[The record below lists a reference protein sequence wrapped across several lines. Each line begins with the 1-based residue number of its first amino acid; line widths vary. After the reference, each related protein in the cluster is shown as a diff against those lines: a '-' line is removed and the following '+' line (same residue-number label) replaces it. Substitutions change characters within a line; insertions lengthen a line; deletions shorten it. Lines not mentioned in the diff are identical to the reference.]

1 MAAKTNKENA
11 DDLFAQ
17 WANERSIKQA
27 ASVSAPVPEDVKK
40 DVSPAPTKAADIKAD
55 VNAPV
60 QKKTTAS
67 KTSKTA
73 SEKPKAA
80 ATTAKKNQVGRPRSV
95 NTDPEEGLAKVSFL
109 LPKETFYDLKRY
121 CLDHRVNVSEMLRQY
136 IESTLYKK

>member
-40 DVSPAPTKAADIKAD
+40 DVSPAPVKAADTKAEST
-55 VNAPV
+55 VSAP
-60 QKKTTAS
+60 KKTAS
-67 KTSKTA
+67 K
-73 SEKPKAA
+73 EPKAA
-80 ATTAKKNQVGRPRSV
+80 NEKVKAATPTAKKNQAGRPRSV

-121 CLDHRVNVSEMLRQY
+121 CLDHRQNVSELLRQY
-136 IESTLYKK
+136 IEETIYKK